1 MLLRSLRSRA
11 CAVAVP
17 RAFSTSRPAAVD
29 AYKLDS
35 NLQNKEGNRGEM
47 LETLL
52 SIQATLDKKPQSN
65 SPLIPPDAVPT
76 VSDFPVHSIPRTG
89 VRAGRT
95 VAVPNPNYLGQAL
108 RQLNMINSKN
118 KVRETWRNQQYY
130 VRPAKQRLRKRE
142 ERYKRELRTGVREL
156 FQLVSLA
163 RRKGY

>member
-1 MLLRSLRSRA
+1 MLRSIQAQASALSARA
-11 CAVAVP
+11 L
-17 RAFSTSRPAAVD
+17 FSTSRANSVD

-35 NLQNKEGNRGEM
+35 NLQKKDGTRGEM

-52 SIQATLDKKPQSN
+52 SIQATLDKKPQAS
-65 SPLIPPDAVPT
+65 SPLIPPGAFPT

-95 VAVPNPNYLGQAL
+95 VAVPNTPMLGRAL
-108 RQLNMINSKN
+108 RQLDLVNNKN
-118 KVRETWRNQQYY
+118 KVRETWRNQKYY
-130 VRPAKQRLRKRE
+130 IRPAKQRLRKRE

-156 FQLVSLA
+156 FQLVALA